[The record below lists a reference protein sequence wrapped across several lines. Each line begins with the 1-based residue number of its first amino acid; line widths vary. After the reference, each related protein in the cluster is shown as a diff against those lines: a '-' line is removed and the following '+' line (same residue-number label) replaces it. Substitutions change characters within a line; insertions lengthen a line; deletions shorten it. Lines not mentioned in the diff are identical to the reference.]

1 MHHNANFRFLLTGA
15 DQLPPKPLT
24 DKNPRPKKI
33 GIVYAVRVRPAAVDI
48 RNTAGN
54 ARSIDG

>member
-1 MHHNANFRFLLTGA
+1 MQTFDFFSPELISCHPNLSPT
-15 DQLPPKPLT
+15 
-24 DKNPRPKKI
+24 KNPRPKKI